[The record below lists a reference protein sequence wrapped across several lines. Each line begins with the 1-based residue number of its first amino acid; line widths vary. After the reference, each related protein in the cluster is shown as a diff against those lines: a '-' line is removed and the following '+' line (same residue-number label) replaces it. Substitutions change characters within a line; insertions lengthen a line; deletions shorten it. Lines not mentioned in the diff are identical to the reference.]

1 MMKRGVIT
9 VYLSLVMAVML
20 SLILVSLESV
30 RVTVLRTASSRYA
43 DMAAEMV
50 FSGYTRPAAERYGLF
65 VLDSGPSGSRLSAFD
80 TFLGLN
86 MKEGRVFSLNGAP
99 ERSTVSETVTL
110 RDHGW
115 KGLIDQVERCEL
127 YTLGEEGLAS
137 AGSFIKNLNTSSA
150 GDTQDAFTGN
160 LSSSGAGA
168 DAALSAAEEEE
179 KEEKEEKEEA
189 SMPDPRPGIAALLK
203 RGLLN
208 TVMEGKSVSSE
219 VIHAADCSYQIA
231 ADRPDRKIWD
241 FMNYHR
247 AVQTLQGQ
255 DSSGLSGGLL
265 RTGRQD
271 LLLCTYITD
280 HFRMLTG
287 GKAADGEHVLEY
299 EAEYIL
305 CGSSE
310 DRVNLENTMTRL
322 FALRTMCNLAYLY
335 TSASKGGMLEEAA
348 AMMALSSIPA
358 VGALIKLLLMLC
370 WACAES
376 LVDCTALARGE
387 KVPMMKTDATWNLS
401 LQQLITLASGGAGPG
416 AMIRDGKSGLGYQ
429 QYLFILLALQS
440 REKKMVRMTQIME
453 KNIRLTEGYDSFSF
467 ANCVTGAVFSGTVFV
482 KERFFRHPGQVSCS
496 FQAAYQY

>member
-30 RVTVLRTASSRYA
+30 RVTVLRTASARYA

-65 VLDSGPSGSRLSAFD
+65 VLDAGASRGKLAAFD

-86 MKEGRVFSLNGAP
+86 MKEDRVFSLSGAP
-99 ERSTVSETVTL
+99 EKSTVSETVTL

-115 KGLIDQVERCEL
+115 KELMDQVERCEL
-127 YTLGEEGLAS
+127 YTLGEEGLAG

-150 GDTQDAFTGN
+150 GDAQDAFTGN

-168 DAALSAAEEEE
+168 DAARSAAEAEG
-179 KEEKEEKEEA
+179 KEEKEEKKEEA
-189 SMPDPRPGIAALLK
+189 MPDPRPGIAALLK
-203 RGLLN
+203 RGLLDIV
-208 TVMEGKSVSSE
+208 TEGKQVSSAS
-219 VIHAADCSYQIA
+219 IHTADCSYQIS
-231 ADRPDRKIWD
+231 ADRADKKIWD
-241 FMNYHR
+241 FMNYHH
-247 AVQTLQGQ
+247 AVQTLQEQ
-255 DSSGLSGGLL
+255 DNSGLSGGLL
-265 RTGRQD
+265 RTGKQD
-271 LLLCTYITD
+271 LLLCTYIAD
-280 HFRMLTG
+280 HFRMFTA
-287 GKAADGEHVLEY
+287 GKAADGAHVLEY

-376 LVDCTALARGE
+376 LVECTALARGE
-387 KVPMMKTDATWNLS
+387 KVPMMKNDATWNLS
-401 LQQLITLASGGAGPG
+401 LQQLITLASGEMSPG
-416 AMIRDGKSGLGYQ
+416 AMIRDGKSGLSYQ
-429 QYLFILLALQS
+429 QYLFMLLALQS
-440 REKKMVRMTQIME
+440 REKKLVRMTQVME
-453 KNIRLTEGYDSFSF
+453 KNIRLTEGSDSFSF
-467 ANCVTGAVFSGTVFV
+467 ANCVTGAVFSGTVSV
-482 KERFFRHPGQVSCS
+482 KDRFFRHPGQVSCS
-496 FQAAYQY
+496 FRAAYQY

>member
-30 RVTVLRTASSRYA
+30 RVTVIRTASSRYA

-65 VLDSGPSGSRLSAFD
+65 VLDAGESRSRLSAFD

-86 MKEGRVFSLNGAP
+86 MKEGRVFSLAGDP
-99 ERSTVSETVTL
+99 DKSTVSETVSL

-115 KGLIDQVERCEL
+115 RGLMDQIMRCEL
-127 YTLGEEGLAS
+127 YTLGEEGLAK
-137 AGSFIKNLNTSSA
+137 AGSFIKNVNTSSA
-150 GDTQDAFTGN
+150 GDTQDAFADN

-168 DAALSAAEEEE
+168 DAALAAAEEKDE
-179 KEEKEEKEEA
+179 KEEKKEEV
-189 SMPDPRPGIAALLK
+189 SLPDPRPGIAALLK
-203 RGLLN
+203 QGLLDI
-208 TVMEGKSVSSE
+208 VMEGKPVSSGS
-219 VIHAADCSYQIA
+219 VHTADCSYQIA
-231 ADRPDRKIWD
+231 ADRTGRKIWD

-247 AVQTLQGQ
+247 AVQTLQEQ
-255 DSSGLSGGLL
+255 DRSGLTGDLL
-265 RTGRQD
+265 RTGQQD

-287 GKAADGEHVLEY
+287 GKAEDGGHVLEY

-310 DRVNLENTMTRL
+310 DRVNLENTMMRL
-322 FALRTMCNLAYLY
+322 FTLRTMCNLAYLY
-335 TSASKGGMLEEAA
+335 TSPSKGGMLEEAA

-358 VGALIKLLLMLC
+358 VGTVIKLLLMLC

-387 KVPMMKTDATWNLS
+387 KVPMMKTDASWNLS

-416 AMIRDGKSGLGYQ
+416 SMIRDGKSGLSYQ

-440 REKKMVRMTQIME
+440 REKKLVRMTQLME
-453 KNIRLTEGYDSFSF
+453 KNIRLAEGYRSFSF

-482 KERFFRHPGQVSCS
+482 KDRFFRHPGKVSCS
-496 FQAAYQY
+496 YQAAYQY